1 MQFDADYLLL
11 KGWKFSHLLTFFL
24 QAFNIMEMREGW
36 NAKSTIKNT
45 PSFLKPDSNRV
56 WESGNVFIFLCTIPL
71 KAIFSQLNIMWWYII
86 HMILSRQDIRK
97 NLKMDLELCEPQL
110 KYWLESC
117 LWSSISSTTCQYYE
131 CPVAI
136 TALRNEQYRLILPL
150 LLRSAG
156 LQSSNSFY

>member
-1 MQFDADYLLL
+1 M
-11 KGWKFSHLLTFFL
+11 KFRHLLTFLL
-24 QAFNIMEMREGW
+24 QAFNIKEMNEDW

-45 PSFLKPDSNRV
+45 PKFSEAIHECEKMT
-56 WESGNVFIFLCTIPL
+56 FIFIFYVHHPFKRNKKNIP
-71 KAIFSQLNIMWWYII
+71 N
-86 HMILSRQDIRK
+86 IRK
-97 NLKMDLELCEPQL
+97 NLKMDLELGEPQL

-117 LWSSISSTTCQYYE
+117 LWSPISSTTCQYYE

-150 LLRSAG
+150 LLWSAG